1 MQRRHVVKE
10 DLIRMRLPER
20 HWRAKLSKVQEG
32 GKGRPREMLT
42 RYFKKIEKVHS
53 EGVGLLLWGPNGTG
67 KTAAAA
73 VVGKVF
79 RSYNL
84 TVLFLEAASL
94 SQIVIN
100 NVQFDSEVSMW
111 DRALS
116 VDLLILDDL
125 GKGGQDSTGFGLR
138 KLDELLRWRASRYKI
153 TMVTTNMNL
162 QTLAAEVKPS
172 TMHILKECLYPVL
185 VDGVDHREE
194 VKRSIARD
202 IMEG

>member
-1 MQRRHVVKE
+1 MRRRYLTEE
-10 DLIRMRLPER
+10 DLVRMRLPER
-20 HWRAKLSKVQEG
+20 HWKASLSKVQEG
-32 GKGRPREMLT
+32 GKGRPRDVLIK
-42 RYFKKIEKVHS
+42 YFKKIKKVHS

-73 VVGKVF
+73 VVGKTF
-79 RSYNL
+79 RSYSL

-94 SQIVIN
+94 SQVVISKI
-100 NVQFDSEVSMW
+100 QFDAEMSLW
-111 DRALS
+111 DRAMT

-153 TMVTTNMNL
+153 TLVTTNMNL

-172 TMHILKECLYPVL
+172 TMHVLKESMYPVL